1 MTSTDPG
8 QSIDDSAPLPESP
21 SLADLRGLD
30 PKGVARLLRSAT
42 NELIR
47 APLWDVRPEFRKA
60 FIHERRRRFGVY
72 DDDNDL

>member
-8 QSIDDSAPLPESP
+8 QSIDDSAPFPASP

-30 PKGVARLLRSAT
+30 PKAVARLLRDAT
-42 NELIR
+42 DELIR

-72 DDDNDL
+72 DDDE